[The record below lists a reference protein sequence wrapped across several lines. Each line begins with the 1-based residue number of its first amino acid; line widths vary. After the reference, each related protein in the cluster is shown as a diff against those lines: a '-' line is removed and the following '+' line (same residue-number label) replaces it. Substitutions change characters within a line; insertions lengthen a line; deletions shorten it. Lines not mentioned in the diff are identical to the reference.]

1 MAADAGR
8 RTAQRIGRELEAL
21 SVWGIAHVPAPRGR
35 AAPQAARR
43 EKTEAMAQIEQ
54 EIIACRRCALY
65 RTRTRHVPGEGS
77 LNARLVFIGEAPGRE
92 EDLQGRPF
100 VGRAGQ
106 LLTKM
111 IEAMGLR
118 REEVYICNV
127 LKDRP
132 PNNRTPEPDEMAAC
146 LPFLERQLD
155 LIQPRVICTLGSIA
169 LKALLG
175 SHLFISSSRGQ
186 VYEYRGIPLVPTFHP
201 AYLLCNPPAKKFA
214 WSDLKRV
221 KYLLQERD
229 R

>member
-1 MAADAGR
+1 MAPERAP
-8 RTAQRIGRELEAL
+8 RTAQRRRRELDAL
-21 SVWGIAHVPAPRGR
+21 SVWGVTHLPAALAPS
-35 AAPQAARR
+35 AASPGNA
-43 EKTEAMAQIEQ
+43 EAMARIEQ
-54 EIIACRRCALY
+54 DILACRRCSLY

-77 LNARLVFIGEAPGRE
+77 LTARLVFIGEAPGLD

-155 LIQPRVICTLGSIA
+155 VIQPRVICALGSIA

-175 SHLFISSSRGQ
+175 PHMFISAARGR
-186 VYEYRGIPLVPTFHP
+186 VHDYRGIPLVPTFHP
-201 AYLLCNPPAKKFA
+201 AYLLRNPPAKKHTWA
-214 WSDLKRV
+214 DLKLV
-221 KYLLQERD
+221 MQLLKESD
-229 R
+229 K